1 MEGEVSVQL
10 SSDTGRAALW
20 VERKSYLK
28 MTCVVYAQF
37 LNAGTKPETLNTL
50 VALLGKIRILK
61 YEQKYF
67 PKKYFREE
75 ELQILV

>member
-1 MEGEVSVQL
+1 
-10 SSDTGRAALW
+10 
-20 VERKSYLK
+20 

-37 LNAGTKPETLNTL
+37 LNAGTKTETLNTL